1 MEKTFN
7 NIEKIDTF
15 ENESVY
21 VQKCF
26 TAMRMIAAN
35 PNIVRNIEYI
45 NSPVLERN
53 YILSMVYNMGK
64 SDYLGEDTKL
74 NFGSGSYFVNGE
86 NNKYISTTNLDIKK
100 SCKHFR
106 IPIREKRGIE
116 IIPDL
121 DIHNS
126 HSPKKGK
133 TGDGQ
138 FLILEAKTTNRLTS
152 YQFMRDF
159 FKLNL
164 YIVGLRFQNAVS
176 LVINKPANIIDDYIG
191 TYKKKGF
198 YLCNEIRSKL
208 RLFIQEKDTPEMFKL
223 K

>member
-1 MEKTFN
+1 M
-7 NIEKIDTF
+7 
-15 ENESVY
+15 
-21 VQKCF
+21 
-26 TAMRMIAAN
+26 
-35 PNIVRNIEYI
+35 
-45 NSPVLERN
+45 
-53 YILSMVYNMGK
+53 
-64 SDYLGEDTKL
+64 
-74 NFGSGSYFVNGE
+74 
-86 NNKYISTTNLDIKK
+86 
-100 SCKHFR
+100 
-106 IPIREKRGIE
+106 
-116 IIPDL
+116 
-121 DIHNS
+121 
-126 HSPKKGK
+126 
-133 TGDGQ
+133 
-138 FLILEAKTTNRLTS
+138 ILEAKTTNRLTS